1 MIPQPSSTMSYFDYL
16 IQFLT
21 KKIKKINAKGRNHL
35 HENCSLEEQREKI
48 KLEQKMPKV
57 NDTVKI
63 PFN

>member
-1 MIPQPSSTMSYFDYL
+1 M
-16 IQFLT
+16 
-21 KKIKKINAKGRNHL
+21 
-35 HENCSLEEQREKI
+35 QREGIICMRTVVWRNRGKKI